1 MKIEHILVPVDFSQF
16 SEIVIHYA
24 FQIALQYGARLTIF
38 HAVILFQDDVDEEQR
53 LDEYQQLLSLREER
67 IAAQM
72 KHHLDKGTQKGIH
85 ISTVIQRGI
94 SPSDV
99 ILEYLNTNQAD
110 LIVMGTHGHAGLR
123 HLLLGSVAEKVGRFS
138 TVPVLTVHRSVQ
150 DFQINNLLVP
160 IDFSSYCKQSAEY
173 AVSLAGKF
181 NAHITF
187 LHVVEQEIFP
197 PFYAS
202 GIESVFEIDPD
213 LDKRVVENMKE
224 FLSEQLDNH
233 LQTDFVVREGKPHK
247 EIVDF
252 AEENRSDMIVIAS
265 HGLTGLD
272 YILLG
277 SAAEKVIRWAKCPV
291 LTVKRKS

>member
-16 SEIVIHYA
+16 SEVVIHYA
-24 FQIALQYGARLTIF
+24 FQIALQYSARLTLF

-53 LDEYQQLLSLREER
+53 LDEYQQLLALREER
-67 IAAQM
+67 IAVQM
-72 KHHLDKGTQKGIH
+72 QHHLDNGIKKGIR

-99 ILEYLNTNQAD
+99 ILEYLNTNQVD
-110 LIVMGTHGHAGLR
+110 IIVMGTHGRAGLR

-138 TVPVLTVHRSVQ
+138 AVPVLTVHRSIQ
-150 DFQINNLLVP
+150 NFQIKKLLVP
-160 IDFSSYCKQSAEY
+160 IDFSPYSKQATEY
-173 AVSLAGKF
+173 AISLARNF
-181 NAHITF
+181 NASITF

-202 GIESVFEIDPD
+202 GVESVFEIDPD
-213 LDKRVVENMKE
+213 LDKRVIENMNE
-224 FLSEQLDNH
+224 FLSEQLDGH
-233 LQTDFVVREGKPHK
+233 IETSYIVREGKSHK

-252 AEENRSDMIVIAS
+252 AREDKSDIIVIAS

-277 SAAEKVIRWAKCPV
+277 STTEKVIRWAKCPV

>member
-16 SEIVIHYA
+16 SEVVIHYA
-24 FQIALQYGARLTIF
+24 FQIALQYSARLTLF

-53 LDEYQQLLSLREER
+53 LDEYQQLLALREER
-67 IAAQM
+67 IAVQM
-72 KHHLDKGTQKGIH
+72 QHHLDNGIKKGIR

-99 ILEYLNTNQAD
+99 ILEYLNTNQVD
-110 LIVMGTHGHAGLR
+110 IIVMGTHGRAGLR

-138 TVPVLTVHRSVQ
+138 AVPVLTVHRSIQ
-150 DFQINNLLVP
+150 NFQIKKLLVP
-160 IDFSSYCKQSAEY
+160 IDFSPYSKQATEY
-173 AVSLAGKF
+173 AISLARNF
-181 NAHITF
+181 NASITF

-202 GIESVFEIDPD
+202 GVESVFEIDPD
-213 LDKRVVENMKE
+213 LDKRVIENMNE
-224 FLSEQLDNH
+224 FLSEQLDGH
-233 LQTDFVVREGKPHK
+233 IETSYIVREGKSHK

-252 AEENRSDMIVIAS
+252 AREDKSDIIVIAS

-277 SAAEKVIRWAKCPV
+277 STTEKVIRWAKCPV
-291 LTVKRKS
+291 LIVKRKS